1 MRPLILLLSLL
12 NSNLPQILCDG
23 SFCDAEKCVNTQ
35 PLEAWFEFIKDPKSV
50 LKSDIEENVK
60 IDAQP
65 LVSIVPCDTKD
76 ALWNYKYA
84 GSKGKRKIFTGKGKI
99 TFVKVKGVVHQIVS
113 PMSNSESTIF
123 FKEYSLKLNCLEFC
137 FIELL
142 HNTAN

>member
-12 NSNLPQILCDG
+12 NSNLPQILCEG
-23 SFCDAEKCVNTQ
+23 LFCDAEKCVNTQ
-35 PLEAWFEFIKDPKSV
+35 PLEAWFEAIKDPKSV
-50 LKSDIEENVK
+50 LKSDIDGNIK

-65 LVSIVPCDTKD
+65 LVSIVPCDTKN

-113 PMSNSESTIF
+113 PISNSESTNFLTNFHYDF
-123 FKEYSLKLNCLEFC
+123 FFN
-137 FIELL
+137 
-142 HNTAN
+142 

>member
-12 NSNLPQILCDG
+12 NSHVSQILCQG
-23 SFCDAEKCVNTQ
+23 SFCDAEKCINTQ
-35 PLEAWFEFIKDPKSV
+35 PLEAWFETVKDPKSV
-50 LKSDIEENVK
+50 LKSDGIEGYLK

-65 LVSIVPCDTKD
+65 LVRIVPCDTKD

-113 PMSNSESTIF
+113 PISNSESTNF
-123 FKEYSLKLNCLEFC
+123 F
-137 FIELL
+137 
-142 HNTAN
+142 

>member
-12 NSNLPQILCDG
+12 NSYVSQILCEG
-23 SFCDAEKCVNTQ
+23 LFCDAEKCVNTQ
-35 PLEAWFEFIKDPKSV
+35 PLEAWFEAIKDPKSV
-50 LKSDIEENVK
+50 LKSDIEENLK

-65 LVSIVPCDTKD
+65 LVSIVPCDTKN

-113 PMSNSESTIF
+113 PISNSESTIF
-123 FKEYSLKLNCLEFC
+123 FNEYSL
-137 FIELL
+137 
-142 HNTAN
+142 

>member
-12 NSNLPQILCDG
+12 NSNLPQILCER
-23 SFCDAEKCVNTQ
+23 SFCDAEKCVNTG
-35 PLEAWFEFIKDPKSV
+35 PLEAWFETIKDPKSV
-50 LKSDIEENVK
+50 LKSDIEGNLK

-99 TFVKVKGVVHQIVS
+99 SFVKVKGVVHQIVS
-113 PMSNSESTIF
+113 PISNSESTNLF
-123 FKEYSLKLNCLEFC
+123 SEY
-137 FIELL
+137 LL
-142 HNTAN
+142 

>member
-12 NSNLPQILCDG
+12 NSNLPQILCQG

-35 PLEAWFEFIKDPKSV
+35 PLEAWFEAIKDPKSV
-50 LKSDIEENVK
+50 LKSDIEENLK

-65 LVSIVPCDTKD
+65 LVSIVPCDTKN

-113 PMSNSESTIF
+113 PISNSEI
-123 FKEYSLKLNCLEFC
+123 
-137 FIELL
+137 
-142 HNTAN
+142 